1 MGSPVISNDTFYLKY
16 QSLEDLLKVILYS
29 SQSMLGVIPMLYHI
43 VYNNQHIIFI
53 QTGAVGGIT
62 IHYVVQKDKP
72 NKKFIQLKRLSGQFN
87 FVDNVGSDGMSLY
100 LPILELEKSTFEFPS

>member
-1 MGSPVISNDTFYLKY
+1 
-16 QSLEDLLKVILYS
+16 
-29 SQSMLGVIPMLYHI
+29 MLYHI
-43 VYNNQHIIFI
+43 VYNNQHIIFT

-62 IHYVVQKDKP
+62 IHYLVQKDKP
-72 NKKFIQLKRLSGQFN
+72 NKKFIQLKRLSGEFN